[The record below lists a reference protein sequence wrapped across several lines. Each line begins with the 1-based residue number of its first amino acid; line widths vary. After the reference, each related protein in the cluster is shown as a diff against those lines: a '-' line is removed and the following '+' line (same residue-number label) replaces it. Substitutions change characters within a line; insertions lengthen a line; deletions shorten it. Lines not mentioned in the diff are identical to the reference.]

1 MIVSHN
7 PKEDRSIKVLA
18 VVMASLVAFLTT
30 LRACQ
35 AINEPGANWHGPF
48 GTIDYTKDPGAM
60 RYVLGLMER
69 DL

>member
-35 AINEPGANWHGPF
+35 AINEPDANWLGPF
-48 GTIDYTKDPGAM
+48 GTYAAL
-60 RYVLGLMER
+60 RAEMER
-69 DL
+69 LP